1 MICDVETVVAERP
14 AGVVGGV
21 VSAPATIVT
30 VALCVAV
37 PPAPVHA
44 SVNVVLAVMLVIACE
59 PDVAFVP
66 VHPPLAVQE
75 VALVELHDNVAE
87 PPEVTD
93 VWLAERVRVGVGAVY
108 LVRKSSALHPST
120 PVS

>member
-1 MICDVETVVAERP
+1 MAERLV
-14 AGVVGGV
+14 GVLGGV
-21 VSAPATIVT
+21 VSPAVVT
-30 VALCVAV
+30 VTVTLW
-37 PPAPVHA
+37 
-44 SVNVVLAVMLVIACE
+44 LVIPPVPVQLNVYIDVVVMPVIDCE
-59 PDVAFVP
+59 PDVVLAP
-66 VHPPLAVQE
+66 DHPPLAVQE

-93 VWLAERVRVGVGAVY
+93 VWLAERVRVCVGAVY

>member
-1 MICDVETVVAERP
+1 MVAERP

-75 VALVELHDNVAE
+75 VALVEDQARVVE
-87 PPEVTD
+87 PPLVTD
-93 VWLAERVRVGVGAVY
+93 VGKAEKVTVGAGFVGGDVD
-108 LVRKSSALHPST
+108 LTR
-120 PVS
+120 